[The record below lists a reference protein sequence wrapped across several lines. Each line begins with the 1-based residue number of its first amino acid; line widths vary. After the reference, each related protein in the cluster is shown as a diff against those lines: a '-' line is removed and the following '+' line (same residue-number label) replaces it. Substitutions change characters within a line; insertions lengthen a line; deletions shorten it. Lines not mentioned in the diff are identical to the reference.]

1 MPTRHIP
8 PQAFDAIL
16 SDLGDDPAIPD
27 PHGIRKSA
35 GIPPL
40 PKSPST
46 QIKTLNLDLSKTS
59 TILGVVVLVLIIGL
73 GLFWSLNLREIGQE
87 LPLTELQT
95 QVHHLKKEL
104 QLMREELVTTEEEI
118 YEEMDILKVSIH
130 SLRNKTIKPHGSN
143 SPKTTSGETT
153 IKEWRYLGL
162 SKAGG
167 EEHAFFETNNGTL
180 MLTQGDIAAGEWR
193 LIQIQKTGVNFAH
206 PNGKLIFLETVGGK

>member
-27 PHGIRKSA
+27 PHGIRKPA

-87 LPLTELQT
+87 SPLTELQT

-130 SLRNKTIKPHGSN
+130 SLRNKTIKAHGSN
-143 SPKTTSGETT
+143 SPKKTSGETT

-167 EEHAFFETNNGTL
+167 AEHAFFETSNGTL

-206 PNGKLIFLETVGGK
+206 PNGKLIFLETVRGE

>member
-1 MPTRHIP
+1 MPTRHIS

-27 PHGIRKSA
+27 PHGIRKPA

-73 GLFWSLNLREIGQE
+73 GLFWSLNLRAIGQE
-87 LPLTELQT
+87 SPLTELQT

-118 YEEMDILKVSIH
+118 YEEIDILEVSIH
-130 SLRNKTIKPHGSN
+130 SLKNKPIKTSGLS
-143 SPKTTSGETT
+143 SAKKTSGEAT
-153 IKEWRYLGL
+153 IKQWRYLGL

-167 EEHAFFETNNGTL
+167 AEYAFFETNNGSL
-180 MLTQGDIAAGEWR
+180 MLTQGNIVAGEWR
-193 LIQIQKTGVNFAH
+193 VTEIQKTGVNFVH
-206 PNGKLIFLETVGGK
+206 PDGKLIFLETVRGE